1 MSVAVPSPGPDAPV
15 IGGKRPGVML
25 YNLHALRA
33 VAAILVI
40 FVHTTDVLAPVG
52 LRDTK
57 FYFGIAGVDLFFVIS
72 GFVMTFTQDRKPI
85 APREFAVH
93 RIIRVVPLYW
103 AMTLAV
109 FAAAMVV
116 PSLFASEKVT
126 VAKLVQSLFFWP
138 YMNDVGRIQPLL
150 FVGWTLNYE
159 FFFYLVFTLSIAL
172 CAGRPRIAPLLCVAL
187 LAAIVA
193 LGAAVPDLPVAA
205 RFLSDSV
212 ILEFALGIV
221 AGRLFARDTLP
232 RGAWA
237 WALMAIGFVV
247 LLGAEQAGLR
257 APRVMVQGIAATFV
271 VVAALGIERDGH
283 ALRGAVVQLLGA
295 ASYALY
301 LSHPFVMKAFGIVSR
316 KLPAGPITW
325 TLALLAMI
333 ASVIV
338 AIAIHKLYEV
348 PVTKWLR
355 RRAG

>member
-1 MSVAVPSPGPDAPV
+1 MAVDTSPPADAAPV
-15 IGGKRPGVML
+15 IGGKRPSVML

-52 LRDTK
+52 LRMAK
-57 FYFGIAGVDLFFVIS
+57 IYFGIAGVDLFFVIS

-85 APREFAVH
+85 APREFAIH

-109 FAAAMVV
+109 FTLAIVI
-116 PSLFASEKVT
+116 PSLFASEQVT
-126 VAKLVQSLFFWP
+126 IAKLLKSLFFWP
-138 YMNDVGRIQPLL
+138 YLNDLGRIQPVL

-172 CAGRPRIAPLLCVAL
+172 SAGRARMAPMLCVVLLAGIAAAGAL
-187 LAAIVA
+187 L
-193 LGAAVPDLPVAA
+193 PNLPVPA
-205 RFLSDSV
+205 RFFSDSV
-212 ILEFALGIV
+212 ILEFALGII
-221 AGRLFARDTLP
+221 AGRLFSRDVLP
-232 RGAWA
+232 HGALA
-237 WALMAIGFVV
+237 WALLIVGFAV
-247 LLGAEQAGLR
+247 LLGAEEAGVR
-257 APRVMVQGIAATFV
+257 APRVMVQGIAATLV

-283 ALRGAVVQLLGA
+283 ALRGRFVQLLGA

-316 KLPAGPITW
+316 MLPAGVLTW
-325 TLALLAMI
+325 LVTLLAMI
-333 ASVIV
+333 AAVVV

-348 PVTKWLR
+348 PVTRWLR
-355 RRAG
+355 QRAG